1 MGSFLTKE
9 GLESVLDYIK
19 KKYARKNHTHT
30 NKAEIEQCGLHTVA
44 FSGSYNDLTNRPS
57 LTPNIPDAT
66 ESTSGAVKPGDGLIV
81 GTQGKLS
88 VDVDGNTTGI
98 YVNSNNKIDINFGKG
113 IVFFEGKWTSSI
125 HIEDGWKNLYI
136 KMKEFINSYNADDID
151 IVGVNMILRNPN
163 PNAIEKEFVIKLTPD
178 IIDNIKNDK
187 TYNFID
193 SNVENIDE
201 YIFDNCESPSDVLEY
216 ETLKILSDNNRVDA
230 IGLYLLKEIVN
241 KDNYNKKDTI
251 TYLRRLV
258 PYSVTVDEYDTTRLE
273 KLKFEIDENFPV
285 SQTYVLRNSE
295 NGWTY
300 VPLTKII

>member
-1 MGSFLTKE
+1 MGIFLTKE
-9 GLESVLDYIK
+9 GLQNVLGYIK
-19 KKYARKNHTHT
+19 GKYAIKEHIHTDRT
-30 NKAEIEQCGLHTVA
+30 EIEQCGLHSVA
-44 FSGSYNDLTNRPS
+44 FSGNYNELINRPS

-66 ESTSGAVKPGDGLIV
+66 ESSAGVVKPGDGLIV
-81 GTQGKLS
+81 GTQGRLS
-88 VDVDGNTTGI
+88 VEVDGNTTGI
-98 YVNSNNKIDINFGKG
+98 YINDDNKIDINFGKG

-125 HIEDGWKNLYI
+125 HIEDGWNNLYE
-136 KMKEFINSYNADDID
+136 KMKEFINSYNADD

-178 IIDNIKNDK
+178 IIDNVKNDT
-187 TYNFID
+187 TYNFIN
-193 SNVENIDE
+193 SNVENIGE
-201 YIFDNCESPSDVLEY
+201 YIFDNCESPSDVLPY

-258 PYSVTVDEYDTTRLE
+258 PYSVTVDEYDTTRLD

-300 VPLTKII
+300 VPFTKII

>member
-1 MGSFLTKE
+1 MGIFLTKE
-9 GLESVLDYIK
+9 GLQNVLGYIK
-19 KKYARKNHTHT
+19 DKYAIKEHIHTDRT
-30 NKAEIEQCGLHTVA
+30 EIEQCGLHSVA
-44 FSGSYNDLTNRPS
+44 FSGNYNELINRPS

-66 ESTSGAVKPGDGLIV
+66 ESSAGAVKPGDGLIV
-81 GTQGKLS
+81 GPQGRLN
-88 VDVDGNTTGI
+88 VNVDGNTTGI
-98 YVNSNNKIDINFGKG
+98 YINDDNKIDINFGKG

-125 HIEDGWKNLYI
+125 HIENGWKDLYI
-136 KMKEFINSYNADDID
+136 KMKEFINSYNADDI
-151 IVGVNMILRNPN
+151 VGVNMILRNQ
-163 PNAIEKEFVIKLTPD
+163 NAIEKEFVIKLTPD
-178 IIDNIKNDK
+178 IIDNVKNDT
-187 TYNFID
+187 TYNFIN
-193 SNVENIDE
+193 SNVENIEE
-201 YIFDNCESPSDVLEY
+201 YTFENCTLPEDVLPY

-258 PYSVTVDEYDTTRLE
+258 PYSVTVDEYDTTRLD

-300 VPLTKII
+300 VPFTKII